1 MPTTVKTASFGSSI
15 NRSRSTTF
23 ARSHDVSHT
32 AGSDTVSS
40 GSMSSAASVSEAVD
54 YVEGVGTVPDSLIL
68 AIISCG
74 VTTGRSSGISPP
86 YWPLVSLSM
95 LDPHWTG
102 HDLKL
107 I

>member
-1 MPTTVKTASFGSSI
+1 MVF
-15 NRSRSTTF
+15 
-23 ARSHDVSHT
+23 
-32 AGSDTVSS
+32 S
-40 GSMSSAASVSEAVD
+40 GSTSSAAWVNEAVD
-54 YVEGVGTVPDSLIL
+54 DVEGVGSVLDSLIL
-68 AIISCG
+68 TIICG

-86 YWPLVSLSM
+86 YWMLVSLSM